1 MSVRPS
7 RTGSPLLVVAHD
19 EPATRER
26 VCHELER
33 RYSCDYEVLGVPRAT
48 AATALSALERE
59 AALVLAAPGRDDE
72 QLFGGVRERCPAAKR
87 ALLVPWLG
95 WADPETASAVRTAAG
110 RGWIDLYVLEP
121 GATPDEV
128 FHRTVSE
135 LLQERARLV
144 GTGPAGAVVRGP
156 NRSRHVHELQATLA
170 ALGIPHR
177 HEPDEG
183 PPTVLLAGQEPL
195 VGPRPADV
203 AAAVGF
209 PTDALDGEADL
220 VVVGAGPAG
229 LGAAV
234 YAASE
239 GLRTVVVDR
248 RGIGGQAGSSSL
260 IRNYLGFARGV
271 TGGELAQRAYQ
282 QAWLFDA
289 RFRVLQP
296 VSSLEREGDR
306 HVVGMADGSCVAARA
321 VVLALGVDYVRLA
334 VPDAEEL
341 EGSGIYYGA
350 SPAEAQAFAGERVA
364 VVGGGNS
371 AGQAALHLARYAA
384 HVAVLVRRRSLDET
398 MSRYLIDALE
408 AAPNV
413 SIRGGTQVQ
422 RALGEGRLEA
432 VELDA
437 GGSTETLPL
446 AGLFVLIGA
455 RPRTDWLPEAFLR
468 DERGFLVTGPRLLD
482 EERGRALWA
491 LRRAPRALETSVPGV
506 FAAGDV
512 RARTVKRVA
521 AAVGDGAAAVAQ
533 VHEHLAGE
541 AET

>member
-1 MSVRPS
+1 MSQPLVGVIM
-7 RTGSPLLVVAHD
+7 GSKSD
-19 EPATRER
+19 WATLR
-26 VCHELER
+26 
-33 RYSCDYEVLGVPRAT
+33 
-48 AATALSALERE
+48 LSAE
-59 AALVLAAPGRDDE
+59 
-72 QLFGGVRERCPAAKR
+72 
-87 ALLVPWLG
+87 
-95 WADPETASAVRTAAG
+95 
-110 RGWIDLYVLEP
+110 
-121 GATPDEV
+121 
-128 FHRTVSE
+128 
-135 LLQERARLV
+135 
-144 GTGPAGAVVRGP
+144 
-156 NRSRHVHELQATLA
+156 TLA